1 MDLFGLHAV
10 VFWDFVTCV
19 IPEVVALPIHV
30 HVDRKLYQPG
40 SAPVYLSHFICFL
53 SDTILVSPIISWTT
67 SFHSVRNRSIL
78 PADLLS
84 SFSGCF
90 SRLWS

>member
-30 HVDRKLYQPG
+30 HVDRK
-40 SAPVYLSHFICFL
+40 
-53 SDTILVSPIISWTT
+53 IISTWQC
-67 SFHSVRNRSIL
+67 SCLPFSVH
-78 PADLLS
+78 LLS
-84 SFSGCF
+84 FRHDSGIANHFLDDQCKE
-90 SRLWS
+90 